1 MYKLYTDKIEVFE
14 CNIGIAG
21 ATLDSSV
28 ARLVVETDNV
38 NLLYKGTISS
48 RGECRVPIKKLRGL
62 LGENTTGTLRLEVI
76 AEDTYFTPWESKFI
90 VETSKKIA
98 VEVKSQN
105 KNRIIESKKPIMKVS
120 GIKQSSGI
128 KKLKTERS
136 HIINIMKL
144 LIKENVTIKNLPKKK
159 GLVNNIISNYIS
171 NNPIRES
178 KQKRIIDGIVKVLSK
193 HK

>member
-1 MYKLYTDKIEVFE
+1 MYKLFTDKTELFE
-14 CNIGIAG
+14 CDIKIEG
-21 ATLDSSV
+21 SSLSKST
-28 ARLVVETDNV
+28 ARLVVETTDYSLMFNG
-38 NLLYKGTISS
+38 KISS
-48 RGECRVPIKKLRGL
+48 NGKCEVPIRKLKGL
-62 LGENTTGTLRLEVI
+62 IDENSKGNIRLEVI